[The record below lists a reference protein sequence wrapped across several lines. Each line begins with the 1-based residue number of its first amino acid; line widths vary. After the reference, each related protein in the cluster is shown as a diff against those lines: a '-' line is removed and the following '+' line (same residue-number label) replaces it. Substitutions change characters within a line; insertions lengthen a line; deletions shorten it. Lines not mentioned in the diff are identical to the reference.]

1 MSKYFLPLF
10 IGSAS
15 LILST
20 NLVLARIPAR
30 NTAQVPAQNT
40 DQVPAR
46 NSDQIPA
53 QVREQIPARNPD
65 QIPNIEGDW
74 KMSIQGENRATS
86 ISLVQKGNAFT
97 GTFRGGQMGD
107 LPITGTV
114 TNDNKVDFTGKFM
127 LGSLNFSGTVDGKTM
142 KGKVDLPMGREGT
155 DWTATK

>member
-15 LILST
+15 LIFSA
-20 NLVLARIPAR
+20 NLALARIPSR

-40 DQVPAR
+40 NQVP
-46 NSDQIPA
+46 
-53 QVREQIPARNPD
+53 EQIPARNPD
-65 QIPNIEGDW
+65 QTPNIEGNW

-86 ISLVQKGNAFT
+86 ITLVQKGNAFT

-114 TNDNKVDFTGKFM
+114 TNDNKVDFTGKFT

-142 KGKVDLPMGREGT
+142 KGKVDLPMGRGGT